1 MISSLRSASKEAWV
15 SATMGTACSS
25 ELSAIAHKLRPLGVP
40 YKDWPGWTS
49 HGAALTGERDDWDAS
64 STGFHWQDRLC
75 TMSGYMYHRSPK
87 TPQRRAFLPFATLS
101 NPRTWRLKSLA

>member
-15 SATMGTACSS
+15 SATMVTACSS
-25 ELSAIAHKLRPLGVP
+25 DLSAIAHKLRPLGVP

-75 TMSGYMYHRSPK
+75 THERLHAPSVTK
-87 TPQRRAFLPFATLS
+87 NAATARILTVR
-101 NPRTWRLKSLA
+101 NPRTRRLKSQA